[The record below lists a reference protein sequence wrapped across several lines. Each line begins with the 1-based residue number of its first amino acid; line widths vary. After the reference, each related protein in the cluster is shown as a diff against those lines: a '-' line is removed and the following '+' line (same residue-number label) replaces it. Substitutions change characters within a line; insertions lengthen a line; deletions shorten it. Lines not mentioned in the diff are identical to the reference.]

1 MGCGS
6 SKGAQVKE
14 EKILEV
20 INRDRTNQVDP
31 EEIEANQIEPE
42 PLQIMQQEDDGII
55 PPKKS
60 KFRGKH

>member
-6 SKGAQVKE
+6 SKGAEVKE
-14 EKILEV
+14 EKIMEV
-20 INRDRTNQVDP
+20 IYRDRTNQVDP
-31 EEIEANQIEPE
+31 EEIEANQMEPE
-42 PLQIMQQEDDGII
+42 PLEIMQQEDDKMI